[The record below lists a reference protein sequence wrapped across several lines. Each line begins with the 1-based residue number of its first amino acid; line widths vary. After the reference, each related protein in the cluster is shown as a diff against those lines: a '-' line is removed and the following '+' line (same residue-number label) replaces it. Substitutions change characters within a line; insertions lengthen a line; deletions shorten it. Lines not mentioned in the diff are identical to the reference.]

1 MALAPAALTTVAKLR
16 FELGLATNEGDPDQ
30 LEARIMR
37 ASQAIA
43 TYVGAPL
50 HYEVGI
56 VERVAGYG
64 TARLVVTRRPLRAI
78 TSITLRSGASAQEID
93 ADGYVIDDAELGWIA
108 SIAGGWCWTTAGAG
122 LEPNGI
128 AGQEYKG
135 YTVTYTGGWITP
147 DQAGGALVRDLP
159 DDIEA
164 ACLALAVLSWRSR
177 GRDTSIR
184 ERKLMSASVKY
195 GTTQESEAG
204 ILAQLAHYRRLA

>member
-1 MALAPAALTTVAKLR
+1 MALTAPALTTVAQLR
-16 FELGLATNEGDPDQ
+16 FELGLAVDEGDTTQ

-50 HYEVGI
+50 HYEAGI

-78 TSITLRSGASAQEID
+78 ESITLRSGTSAQEID
-93 ADGYVIDDAELGWIA
+93 ADDYAIDDAGLGWIER
-108 SIAGGWCWTTAGAG
+108 IAGAWCWTTAGAG

-135 YTVTYTGGWITP
+135 YAVTYTGGWITP
-147 DQAGGALVRDLP
+147 EQEGGALVRDLP
-159 DDIEA
+159 EDIEA

-177 GRDTSIR
+177 GRDASVR

-195 GTTQESEAG
+195 GTTSEGEAG